1 LRNYLSLLTFTF
13 YFLLFTFCSDF
24 MTILGIDIGGT
35 KTAVVEGTFDGEIL
49 QREAIP
55 TEGHRPF
62 EESFSRIIELA
73 NKTITT
79 AKENERDIR
88 AISLSCPGPLKI
100 EEGIFIDPPNLSGW
114 HGARFKDY
122 LIEKFSLPVYVEHDG
137 NAGALAEF
145 YFGAGRGRENLRHLI
160 FLTCG
165 TGMGAG
171 IIVNGQIL
179 RGATDTAGEVGHIRL
194 AEDGPKMFGKAG
206 SWEGFAAGAGMVKL
220 AVERFPNRFDK
231 EMPIRDLIDAA
242 MRDEPEA
249 LAVIAEAGRMTGR
262 GMALLVDILN
272 PQLIVLGALGVVLG
286 ERFTKYAREELDKEA
301 LPQAAA
307 AVEIVPAILGKQI
320 GDVASLMAA
329 IVAHKSK
336 N

>member
-1 LRNYLSLLTFTF
+1 MN
-13 YFLLFTFCSDF
+13 
-24 MTILGIDIGGT
+24 ILGIDIGGT
-35 KTAVVEGTFDGEIL
+35 KTAVVEGTTSGEIL

-55 TEGHRPF
+55 TEGHKPF

-73 NKTITT
+73 RKTIAT
-79 AKENERDIR
+79 ANERGRDIV

-100 EEGIFIDPPNLSGW
+100 EEGVFIDPPNLSGW
-114 HGARFKDY
+114 WGARFKDY
-122 LIEKFSLPVYVEHDG
+122 LREKFSLPVFVEHDG

-145 YFGAGRGRENLRHLI
+145 YFGAGKDRENLKHLI

-179 RGATDTAGEVGHIRL
+179 RGASDTAGEVGHIRL
-194 AEDGPKMFGKAG
+194 AEDSPDTPEHFGKTG
-206 SWEGFAAGAGMVKL
+206 SWEAFAAGAGMVKL
-220 AVERFPNRFDK
+220 AALRFPNRFEK
-231 EMPIRDLIDAA
+231 EMPVKDLIDAA
-242 MRDEPEA
+242 MRDEAEA
-249 LAVIAEAGRMTGR
+249 LAVIKEAGRMTGR
-262 GMALLVDILN
+262 GVALLVDILN

-286 ERFTKYAREELDKEA
+286 ERFTKPAREELDKEA

-307 AVEIVPAILGKQI
+307 AVEIVPAVLGTKI

-329 IVAHKSK
+329 ITSLPRGSL
-336 N
+336 

>member
-1 LRNYLSLLTFTF
+1 
-13 YFLLFTFCSDF
+13 

-35 KTAVVEGTFDGEIL
+35 KTAVIEGTFDGEIL
-49 QREAIP
+49 RREAIP
-55 TEGHRPF
+55 TEGHKPF
-62 EESFSRIIELA
+62 EESFSRIVALA
-73 NKTITT
+73 QQTIAEAANNK
-79 AKENERDIR
+79 RDIK

-114 HGARFKDY
+114 WKARFKDF
-122 LIEKFSLPVYVEHDG
+122 LEEKFPSLPVYVEHDG

-145 YFGAGRGRENLRHLI
+145 YFGAGQGRKNLKHLI

-171 IIVNGQIL
+171 IIVNGQVL
-179 RGATDTAGEVGHIRL
+179 RGATDTAGEVGHLRL
-194 AEDGPKMFGKAG
+194 SETGPEHFGKVG
-206 SWEGFAAGAGMVKL
+206 SWEAFAAGAGMVKL
-220 AVERFPNRFDK
+220 AAMRYPQRFNK
-231 EMPIRDLIDAA
+231 EMQIRELVEAA

-262 GMALLVDILN
+262 GIALLVDILN
-272 PQLIVLGALGVVLG
+272 PQLIVLGALGIVLG
-286 ERFTKYAREELDKEA
+286 ERFVGPAREELNKEA

-307 AVEIVPAILGKQI
+307 AVEIVPAALGNKI

-329 IVAHKSK
+329 ITAMRRD
-336 N
+336 

>member
-1 LRNYLSLLTFTF
+1 
-13 YFLLFTFCSDF
+13 
-24 MTILGIDIGGT
+24 
-35 KTAVVEGTFDGEIL
+35 
-49 QREAIP
+49 
-55 TEGHRPF
+55 
-62 EESFSRIIELA
+62 
-73 NKTITT
+73 
-79 AKENERDIR
+79 
-88 AISLSCPGPLKI
+88 
-100 EEGIFIDPPNLSGW
+100 LSGW
-114 HGARFKDY
+114 WGAHFKDY
-122 LIEKFSLPVYVEHDG
+122 LQEKFSSLPVYVEHDG

-145 YFGAGRGRENLRHLI
+145 YFGAGRGREGLKHLI

-179 RGATDTAGEVGHIRL
+179 RGASDTAGEVGHLRL
-194 AEDGPKMFGKAG
+194 SETGPEHFGKVG
-206 SWEGFAAGAGMVKL
+206 SWEGFAAGAGMIKL
-220 AVERFPNRFDK
+220 AAMRYPQRFKK
-231 EMPIRDLIDAA
+231 EMQIRELIEAA

-286 ERFTKYAREELDKEA
+286 ERFVKPAREELDKEA

-307 AVEIVPAILGKQI
+307 AVEIVPAALGNKI

-329 IVAHKSK
+329 ITATRHQ
-336 N
+336 